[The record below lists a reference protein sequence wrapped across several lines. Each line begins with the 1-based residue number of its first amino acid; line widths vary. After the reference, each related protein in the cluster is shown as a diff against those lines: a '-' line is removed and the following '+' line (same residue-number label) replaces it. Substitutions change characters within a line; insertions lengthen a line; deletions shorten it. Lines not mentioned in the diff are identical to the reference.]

1 MIPDPLSYA
10 HLGNLGEIESL
21 YRMYL
26 KNPEGVDASWRY
38 FFEGMLLGASRE
50 GGNEQVYAL
59 VEAYRRYGHLKASCN
74 PIALEPPVVVEE
86 LKLERFGLSDLGL
99 EVPGYGVLAKARCTL
114 KELIEALEK
123 IYCQRIGFEYM
134 DVDDFRVRDFLKG
147 AIETQGL
154 PSISK
159 EKKLA
164 LLTQLSKAELLE
176 AFLHTKYVGQ
186 KRFSLEGAE
195 TLIPLLIALI
205 EKSAEF
211 GVEGVVL
218 GMSHRGRLNVLAN
231 LLNKSYTHIFHEFE
245 DTYAPA
251 LSEGSGDVKYHK
263 GFFGELDIGEAKKVK
278 MILTPNP
285 SHLESPDPIV
295 EGVARAL
302 SDVLKEKV
310 VPLVIHGDSAF
321 AGQGVVYETLQ
332 MMRLEGYQTQ
342 GTLQIIANNQIGF
355 TTTPREGRSTRYSC
369 SLARAFG
376 CPIFHVNA
384 EDPISCVQ
392 VAFLAAEVRER
403 FKCDVFIDLC
413 GYRKYG
419 HNEGDEPFFTQP
431 LEYALIRQKKSIYE
445 LYREDLVAKGV
456 LTREQANEEA
466 DSFRA
471 HLQGALEQVKSG
483 PPPSPVD
490 CSEGIESE
498 IPTAISP
505 ERLKQLAARCC
516 AVPEGFRLH
525 PKLTRLLHE
534 RQEKFNHPETMPSI
548 DWATAEQLVFAS
560 LLEDKV
566 PIRLS
571 GQDSQRGT
579 FSHRHIVWTDQVTGA
594 TYCPFEKQSTPAFFY
609 NSPLSEYAVLGF
621 DFGYS
626 MAGTGAFVLW
636 EAQFGDFANG
646 AQIIIDQYISS
657 GEQKWGIKSNLTLLL
672 PHGYEG
678 QGPDHSSARLERFL
692 QLCAQENM
700 RVALCSTPAQ
710 LFHLLR
716 QQALR
721 TVKKPL
727 ILFTPKGLLRHPRC
741 VSSRSDFSTEHFQEI
756 IDDAGRYRQAS
767 RVALCTGRI
776 YYDLLEERARRG
788 STDVALIR
796 IEQLYPFPQKALE
809 ALLKTYSG
817 QRFWVQEEPQN
828 MGAWSFI
835 EQRIRPLSYVG
846 RSASASTATS
856 SHVRHQEE
864 LTHLLNSLFGPT

>member
-1 MIPDPLSYA
+1 MTLDPLSYA

-21 YRMYL
+21 YQVYL
-26 KNPEGVDASWRY
+26 KNPDGVDASWRY
-38 FFEGMLLGASRE
+38 FFEGMQLGASRE
-50 GGNEQVYAL
+50 GGHEQVYAL

-74 PIALEPPVVVEE
+74 PIALEPRVVVEE

-99 EVPGYGVLAKARCTL
+99 EVPGCGVVGRARCTL
-114 KELIEALEK
+114 KELVEALEK
-123 IYCQRIGFEYM
+123 IYCRHIGFEYM
-134 DVDDFRVRDFLKG
+134 EVDDVRVRDFLKE
-147 AIETQGL
+147 AIEKRGL
-154 PSISK
+154 PSLSK
-159 EKKLA
+159 EEKLDI
-164 LLTQLSKAELLE
+164 LTQLTQAELLE

-186 KRFSLEGAE
+186 KRFSLEGEE

-205 EKSAEF
+205 KKSAKW
-211 GVEGVVL
+211 GVEEAVL

-231 LLNKSYTHIFHEFE
+231 LLNKSYAHIFHEFE

-251 LSEGSGDVKYHK
+251 CSEGSGDVKYHK
-263 GFFGELDIGEAKKVK
+263 GFVGELDVEDAKRVKV
-278 MILTPNP
+278 ILTPTP

-302 SDVLKEKV
+302 SDVLKKKV
-310 VPLVIHGDSAF
+310 VPLVVHGDAAF
-321 AGQGVVYETLQ
+321 SGQGVVYETLQ

-342 GTLQIIANNQIGF
+342 GTLHIIVNNQIGF
-355 TTTPREGRSTRYSC
+355 TTTPREGRSTRYC
-369 SLARAFG
+369 CAIARAFG
-376 CPIFHVNA
+376 CPVFHVNA
-384 EDPISCVQ
+384 EDPVSCVQ
-392 VAFLAAEVRER
+392 VALLAAEVREL

-431 LEYALIRQKKSIYE
+431 LEYALIRQKKSIPE
-445 LYREDLVAKGV
+445 LYLEDLVAEGV
-456 LTREQANEEA
+456 LTREKAREES

-471 HLQGALEQVKSG
+471 HLQEALEQVKSG
-483 PPPSPVD
+483 PPLPPVERP
-490 CSEGIESE
+490 EGASAEV
-498 IPTAISP
+498 PTAVPP
-505 ERLKQLAARCC
+505 ERLEQLATRCC
-516 AVPEGFRLH
+516 TVPESLRLH

-534 RQEKFNHPETMPSI
+534 RREKFNAPESTPSI
-548 DWATAEQLVFAS
+548 DWGMAEQLVFSS

-566 PIRLS
+566 PLRLS
-571 GQDSQRGT
+571 GQDTQRGT
-579 FSHRHIVWTDQVTGA
+579 FSHRHVVWTDQVTGKA
-594 TYCPFEKQSTPAFFY
+594 YTPFGQWSTPAFFC

-626 MAGTGAFVLW
+626 MADTGAFVLW
-636 EAQFGDFANG
+636 EAQFGDFVNG

-700 RVALCSTPAQ
+700 RVAICSTPAQ

-716 QQALR
+716 QQALCA
-721 TVKKPL
+721 VKKPL

-741 VSSRSDFSTEHFQEI
+741 VSSRSDFSTERFQEV
-756 IDDAGRYRQAS
+756 IDDAPRYRQAS

-776 YYDLLEERARRG
+776 YYDLLEERERRG

-796 IEQLYPFPQKALE
+796 IEQLYPFPQKTLDALF
-809 ALLKTYSG
+809 KNYPG
-817 QRFWVQEEPQN
+817 QLYWVQEEPQN

-864 LTHLLNSLFGPT
+864 LTHLLNSLFGPP